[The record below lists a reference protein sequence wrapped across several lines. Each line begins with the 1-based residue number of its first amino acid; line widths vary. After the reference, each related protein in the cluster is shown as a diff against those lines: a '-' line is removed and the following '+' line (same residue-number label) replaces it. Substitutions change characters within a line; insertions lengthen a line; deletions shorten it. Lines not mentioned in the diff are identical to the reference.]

1 LTIPM
6 PTQERIRILDA
17 DGISSRKIAARLGVS
32 RNTVA
37 KYVNQQD
44 FSPSPTTR
52 QPASLVD
59 AYAHI
64 VEGWLLDDL
73 RQPRKQRHTGKRVYD
88 RLVAEHGF
96 TGSYST
102 VQRWVKRWR
111 QVRAVPG
118 DGFIELAWEPG
129 AAQADFGEADA
140 IMQGKR
146 VTTHMLV
153 VTWPYS
159 NTRYAVALPGETAEC
174 VCDGL
179 RTIFE
184 HVGRVPARIVFDNA
198 TGIGRRI
205 NKQVTMT
212 KLFAA
217 FKLHYRFT
225 AEFTNPDAGNEKG
238 SVENAVGFIRRNAL
252 VPVPHVE
259 SFQGLTDY
267 LLATCDQLLS
277 DDHYRKDVTIRSLFD
292 SDLEVMRDLAGI
304 SFDACTWL
312 DRRVD
317 KVGNVEVTGVKY
329 YVGDAYAGQR
339 IHVGMRAFTMEA
351 RTLTG
356 VSITSHRRVYGR
368 QPATVHHPDQLLAG
382 LVRKPGAFANS
393 PIRNHLP
400 QPLVMVLTE
409 ADQPERRRLLR
420 VLQRAT
426 QIAGFD
432 TAVAVLNQIAL
443 SGRPIEVGEV
453 EMVVTRAREHP
464 TSTTRLLDTSDPD
477 HRLGVDL
484 SVYDQFTGAVA

>member
-1 LTIPM
+1 M
-6 PTQERIRILDA
+6 LDA
-17 DGISSRKIAARLGVS
+17 DGISSRKIAAQLGVS

-44 FSPSPTTR
+44 FSPSPPTR
-52 QPASLVD
+52 QSTSLVD
-59 AYAHI
+59 AYANI
-64 VEGWLLDDL
+64 VQGWLLDDL
-73 RQPRKQRHTGKRVYD
+73 GQPRKQRHTGKRVYD
-88 RLVAEHGF
+88 GLVAEHGF
-96 TGSYST
+96 VGSYST

-111 QVRAVPG
+111 QARTVPG

-198 TGIGRRI
+198 TGIGRRVR
-205 NKQVTMT
+205 KQVTMT

-217 FKLHYRFT
+217 FKLHYRFS

-238 SVENAVGFIRRNAL
+238 SVENAVGFIRCNAL

-267 LLATCDQLLS
+267 LLTSCDALL
-277 DDHYRKDVTIRSLFD
+277 DEDHYRKDVSIRSLFD
-292 SDLEVMRDLAGI
+292 LDLQVMRDLAGI

-317 KVGNVEVTGVKY
+317 KVGNIEVTGVKY
-329 YVGDAYAGQR
+329 FVGDAYAGQQV
-339 IHVGMRAFTMEA
+339 HVGMRAFTVEA
-351 RTLTG
+351 RMLTG
-356 VSITSHRRVYGR
+356 VWIASHTRVYGR
-368 QPATVHHPDQLLAG
+368 QAATVHRPEQLVAG
-382 LVRKPGAFANS
+382 LIRKPGALENS
-393 PIRNHLP
+393 PIQGHLP
-400 QPLVMVLTE
+400 QPLLRVITQ
-409 ADQPERRRLLR
+409 ADQPERMRLLR
-420 VLQRAT
+420 VLQRAI
-426 QIAGFD
+426 QVAGFD
-432 TAVAVLNQIAL
+432 AAVAVITDLVQA
-443 SGRPIEVGEV
+443 GRSIEVGEV
-453 EMVVTRAREHP
+453 EMVATRARENP
-464 TSTTRLLDTSDPD
+464 ATTTPRAPDRSDPD
-477 HRLGVDL
+477 HRSGIDL
-484 SVYDQFTGAVA
+484 SVYDKFTGAAA